1 MANQPD
7 TSQIAG
13 SVGSDSELS
22 TTEQNAPTSL
32 RRSMPSLRFLRSS
45 RINAKLIIGTSM
57 ILIVVL
63 LGYVGPLFVDLER
76 GEVASVLPDQSPNA
90 EHWLGT
96 QVEGRDMLA
105 WLISSIPQTLRVGF
119 LAGALGV
126 MLGAIIG
133 FVAGYYGGF
142 VDTVLRNFTDIMLII
157 PGLLVLVVL
166 TALVDVLTLE
176 QMAIV
181 IAAFAWMGAARVIRA
196 QVLSLRERQ
205 YVEVAKMSGEKGLY
219 IVFFEL
225 MPNMMPFILAAFV
238 GAVIASVGTAI
249 ALFFLGLGP
258 VSLNTLGSI
267 LYWAQSYQ
275 AVVIGYWWWWGP
287 PVAILVILF
296 SGLFI
301 ASIGLDEWAN
311 PRLQER
317 S

>member
-1 MANQPD
+1 
-7 TSQIAG
+7 
-13 SVGSDSELS
+13 
-22 TTEQNAPTSL
+22 
-32 RRSMPSLRFLRSS
+32 
-45 RINAKLIIGTSM
+45 M

-63 LGYVGPLFVDLER
+63 FGYVGPLFVDLENAK
-76 GEVASVLPDQSPNA
+76 VASVRPDLSPNA

-105 WLISSIPQTLRVGF
+105 WLIASTPQTLRVGF
-119 LAGALGV
+119 IAGALGV
-126 MLGAIIG
+126 LAGACIG
-133 FVAGYYGGF
+133 FIAGYYGGF
-142 VDTVLRNFTDIMLII
+142 VDAILRNFTDIMLAV

-166 TALVDVLTLE
+166 ASLVDVLTLE
-176 QMAIV
+176 QMSGV
-181 IAAFAWMGAARVIRA
+181 IAAFAWMPGARIVRA
-196 QVLSLRERQ
+196 QVLTLRERQ
-205 YVEVAKMSGEKGLY
+205 YIEIAKMSGEKGLY

-225 MPNMMPFILAAFV
+225 MPNMMPYLLAAFV
-238 GAVIASVGTAI
+238 ASVIASVGSAI

-287 PVAILVILF
+287 PVVILIILF

-301 ASIGLDEWAN
+301 ASMGLDEWAN
-311 PRLQER
+311 PRLREQ

>member
-1 MANQPD
+1 M
-7 TSQIAG
+7 
-13 SVGSDSELS
+13 DSELS
-22 TTEQNAPTSL
+22 TTAQDSPTSL
-32 RRSMPSLRFLRSS
+32 RRSMPGLRFMRSS
-45 RINAKLIIGTSM
+45 RINAKLIVGTSM

-63 LGYVGPLFVDLER
+63 LGFVGPFFVDLER
-76 GEVASVLPDQSPNA
+76 GEVASVLPDQPPNA

-119 LAGALGV
+119 LAGSLGV

-142 VDTVLRNFTDIMLII
+142 VDTLLRNFTDIMLIV

-287 PVAILVILF
+287 PVVVLVFLF

-311 PRLQER
+311 PRLKEG
-317 S
+317 

>member
-1 MANQPD
+1 
-7 TSQIAG
+7 
-13 SVGSDSELS
+13 
-22 TTEQNAPTSL
+22 
-32 RRSMPSLRFLRSS
+32 MPSLRFLRSS

-126 MLGAIIG
+126 MLGTIIG

-311 PRLQER
+311 PRLKER
-317 S
+317 T